1 MEVRNPR
8 NCLSDNDVHML
19 LSRIFSIVLILIVY
33 KGAWGQNLV
42 PNPSFEKFKC
52 SRVDTTLGYLSYE
65 QLSIYS
71 WEQIVKQGEIQ
82 VPDML
87 YPLWFYGYSP
97 DINSK
102 LYPYQYYCLG
112 EKEAPFTDLYDFG
125 IPQPYS
131 GLLMMGQTSI
141 SSSRLIPTT
150 PITNLKSTLQK
161 DSIYKIEFFLLS
173 TPYTYYTAD
182 DFGWYFSPQKVDT
195 TEWDMRIDEYL
206 NPFYAIYRSPK
217 GLRLDE
223 ISEWTKLTA
232 CYKAHGGEKSLY
244 FAFDIASDKD
254 SFLISY
260 PYSENME
267 KSFEKFLNTA
277 PEWVKWV
284 GSFDE
289 FIYYLDSVSVRKVSY
304 PTTIR
309 DTISFCTENP
319 VWQLD
324 STRIKNGEIL
334 CSYGLEY
341 SWNDGEESLYRTFPD
356 SGLYV
361 LHTTSNCGEHTFR
374 FTIQEKQCKESVY
387 IPTAFT
393 PNSDGIND
401 VFRPLGLNFT
411 PISLNIYDRWGA
423 LIFHGTE
430 SNIAWHGMYKSQR
443 VPTGV
448 YTYKFKY
455 RTAEGKIKLE
465 TGTITVLR

>member
-1 MEVRNPR
+1 MGVWNPR
-8 NCLSDNDVHML
+8 KYLSDNDETMIA
-19 LSRIFSIVLILIVY
+19 RISTIVLILIVY

-42 PNPSFEKFKC
+42 PNPSFEKYESCK
-52 SRVDTTLGYLSYE
+52 VHTTLG
-65 QLSIYS
+65 IYFEVIKISS
-71 WEQIVKQGEIQ
+71 WEALEHQDQIYQ
-82 VPDML
+82 PDML
-87 YPLWFYGYSP
+87 YPIYFIGESP
-97 DINSK
+97 FIDSII
-102 LYPYQYYCLG
+102 YPFRYFCWG
-112 EKEAPFTDLYDFG
+112 EKEGPFTDIYNFG
-125 IPQPYS
+125 TPQPYS
-131 GLLMMGQTSI
+131 GIIMLRTASLNTN
-141 SSSRLIPTT
+141 RNWFTT

-161 DSIYKIEFFLLS
+161 DSIYKMEFFLRS

-182 DFGWYFSPQKVDT
+182 DFGWYFSQQKVDT
-195 TEWDMRIDEYL
+195 TEWDMHIEDYL
-206 NPFYAIYRSPK
+206 SPFYTAYKSPK
-217 GLRLDE
+217 GLCLDE
-223 ISEWTKLTA
+223 ISEWTKFTA

-244 FAFDIASDKD
+244 FAFDINIRED
-254 SFLISY
+254 SLLISY
-260 PYSENME
+260 LYSDNIE
-267 KSFEKFLNTA
+267 KRKQEYLNIA
-277 PEWVKWV
+277 PDWLLMNAS
-284 GSFDE
+284 GYQGI
-289 FIYYLDSVSVRKVSY
+289 IYYLDSVSVRKVSY
-304 PTTIR
+304 STTIR
-309 DTISFCTENP
+309 DTISYCTESP
-319 VWQLD
+319 IWQLD

-423 LIFHGTE
+423 LIFQGTE
-430 SNIAWHGMYKSQR
+430 SNIAWHGMYKGQK

-465 TGTITVLR
+465 TGTITVLK